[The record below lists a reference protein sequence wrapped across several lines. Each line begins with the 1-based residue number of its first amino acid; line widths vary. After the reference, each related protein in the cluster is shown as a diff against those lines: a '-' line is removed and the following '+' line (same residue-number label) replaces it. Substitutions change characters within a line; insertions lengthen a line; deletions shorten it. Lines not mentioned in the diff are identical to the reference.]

1 MPSPPAPERLR
12 RRRSPTLL
20 ALTLAMGLLAAAC
33 GGSAA
38 ADGSG
43 GGGGGGGG
51 GVDNGAYDSV
61 IAQTQAAFGT
71 SMVSGTVENGV
82 LKITLVNGAGA
93 GMAGLFMCSNIKPY
107 LKAANLA
114 DTKVVIVDQSGAQLA
129 TEAVCKK

>member
-1 MPSPPAPERLR
+1 MASALAPRRLPR
-12 RRRSPTLL
+12 RRRSTVLL
-20 ALTLAMGLLAAAC
+20 ALTLAIGLVAAAC

-38 ADGSG
+38 AEGSGGGSG
-43 GGGGGGGG
+43 GGGGG
-51 GVDNGAYDSV
+51 DNGAYDSV

-93 GMAGLFMCSNIKPY
+93 GMAGLFMCSNIRPY

>member
-1 MPSPPAPERLR
+1 MPSPLAPERIR
-12 RRRSPTLL
+12 RRHSSALL
-20 ALTLAMGLLAAAC
+20 ALSLAIGLAASAC

-38 ADGSG
+38 AVGSDG
-43 GGGGGGGG
+43 GGGGGG
-51 GVDNGAYDSV
+51 DNGAYDSV

-82 LKITLVNGAGA
+82 LKITLVTGAGE